1 MKRNNLLL
9 LLVLCTSFFACKKD
23 ESGSVQPVSVDLQV
37 SMDAAIAAYS
47 FPLSNIEIKL
57 TNLINGQV
65 NTAKTDATGKI
76 NFGSIVPGNYDIQ
89 ASLTIPA
96 AEYTTITGTPTTT
109 DIVFNGLLKA
119 TVINNATKA
128 LALTIKAGRIGDW
141 VFKQI
146 YYAGS
151 NTSNGATFRDCF
163 VEIYNNS
170 NETLYA
176 DSLYFAQVFGVNTKS
191 SAIDFSKNYF
201 RSNGQFDW
209 GKSIGN
215 NISRANEDYI
225 YSKNI
230 FMIPG
235 TGKQYA
241 VSPGTSI
248 IIAATAINHK
258 SPFTGLDGVAVTVK
272 DPSLTIDL
280 SKADFEVNLNGVLGI
295 NPLSSDIDN
304 PAVPNMKVIAAA
316 DRDLIFQA
324 GGRDAY
330 AIFKTSDNVAD
341 YTKYPTP
348 DVVTITA
355 ANDLYYRIPSKYVL
369 DAVETQ
375 PPVSANQFPKKLEAN
390 LDASYKFVSKGQYSS
405 QSLIR
410 KTAKTVDGRRILKDT
425 NNSDADFDELDKAD
439 VTKTIFK

>member
-1 MKRNNLLL
+1 MKKINLLL
-9 LLVLCTSFFACKKD
+9 LVILSISFFSCKKD
-23 ESGSVQPVSVDLQV
+23 DSDNVKPVSVDLQV
-37 SMDAAIAAYS
+37 ALDATIAAYN
-47 FPLSNIEIKL
+47 FPLGNIEIKL
-57 TNLINGQV
+57 TNLLNGQI

-76 NFGSIVPGNYDIQ
+76 NFGSIIPGNYDVQ
-89 ASLTIPA
+89 ASLTISA
-96 AEYTTITGTPTTT
+96 ADYSTITGTVTTS
-109 DIVFNGLLKA
+109 DVVFNGLLKA
-119 TVINNATKA
+119 TVINDGTKA

-163 VEIYNNS
+163 VELYNNS

-191 SAIDFSKNYF
+191 TSIDFKQTYF
-201 RSNGQFDW
+201 RSNGQYDW

-215 NISRANEDYI
+215 SIARANEDYV
-225 YSKNI
+225 YTKNL

-241 VSPGTSI
+241 VQPGTSI
-248 IIAATAINHK
+248 IIATTAINHK
-258 SPFTGLDGVAVTVK
+258 APFTGSDGVSVTVK
-272 DPSLTIDL
+272 DPSLTVDL
-280 SKADFEVNLNGVLGI
+280 SKADFEVNLNGVVGI

-330 AIFKTSDNVAD
+330 VIFKTNDNVVN
-341 YTKYPTP
+341 YPKFPTP

-355 ANDLYYRIPSKYVL
+355 ANDLYYRVPSKYVL

-375 PPVSANQFPKKLEAN
+375 PPVSANQFPKKLESN

-410 KTAKTVDGRRILKDT
+410 KTAKVVDGRKILKDT

-439 VTKTIFK
+439 PSKTAFK